1 MPRPIAR
8 SRRRGRSA
16 EDVLARGALLRLI
29 AQGFG
34 YPGPGAAEEMRRAF
48 ARLDPPLTRGAFPI
62 PLKAS
67 IERARRAWRGV
78 DDDGLAAEY
87 LRLFQG
93 SGPVSLHETAYGD
106 GCRPGG
112 RPVEIADVS
121 GFYLAFGVE
130 PSEANPEIPDHV
142 GAEAEYLS
150 LLLLKEAFARIQRQN
165 PELALTRDAARK
177 FVEDH
182 LGRWAPNL
190 RNRLKE
196 AKAAPPYQAHAALLA
211 AAVEAEGR
219 RLAARPKPIQGL
231 ALCDEMQAETF
242 VCPLGAQPRG

>member
-8 SRRRGRSA
+8 SRRCGRSA
-16 EDVLARGALLRLI
+16 EDMLARGALLKLI

-48 ARLDPPLTRGAFPI
+48 ARLDRPLERDAFPI
-62 PLKAS
+62 PLKAA

-93 SGPVSLHETAYGD
+93 SGPVPLHETAYGD

-112 RPVEIADVS
+112 RPVELADVS

-130 PSEANPEIPDHV
+130 PSEANPEMPDHV

-150 LLLLKEAFARIQRQN
+150 LLLLKEAFAMTQRKA

-182 LGRWAPNL
+182 LGRWAPTL
-190 RNRLKE
+190 KNRLHE
-196 AKAAPPYQAHAALLA
+196 ERAAPPYQALAALLA
-211 AAVEAEGR
+211 AAVAAEAR
-219 RLAARPKPIQGL
+219 RLAARPKPVQGR
-231 ALCDEMQAETF
+231 ALVDEMQAETF
-242 VCPLGAQPRG
+242 VCPLVGQPPP